1 MLEYIKIE
9 GFKSI
14 KTMELEL
21 KPINVLIGS
30 NGSGKS
36 NFIAF
41 FRLVHAIF
49 NRQLQRFVIEEKSD
63 NLLYFGRKTTESLYG
78 KMIFTEGKENNNAYL
93 FKLNQ
98 TKEGGLFIQNEVSG
112 LLIQREA
119 SGFNVLKDD
128 DFKNYYGKLNIEE
141 SYIPESTSFRDQYL
155 RKYLANIQIYHFN
168 DTSATSMLRKECDL
182 ADNLYLKPDGRNL
195 PAFLYYLKVEYP
207 KTFRRLE
214 KTIQQVAPYIDH
226 LLLEPSRLNKKEI
239 ELRWVEKS
247 DLQSSFSAYQ
257 FSDGT
262 LRFIALAT
270 VLMQPEPPAVIIIDE
285 PELGMHPQSIS
296 KLAALIKSASAKT
309 QIIISTQSVNLVDC
323 FDPENIVAVDRS
335 EDEKQSIFKRLD
347 PESLKTWL
355 EDYSL
360 GDLWQRNIIN
370 SAQPFSK

>member
-1 MLEYIKIE
+1 
-9 GFKSI
+9 
-14 KTMELEL
+14 MELEL

-41 FRLVHAIF
+41 FRMVHAIF

-98 TKEGGLFIQNEVSG
+98 TKEGGLFIQHEVSG
-112 LLIQREA
+112 Y
-119 SGFNVLKDD
+119 NVSRHDD
-128 DFKNYYGKLNIEE
+128 SNSYYGTQNIEE
-141 SYIPESTSFRDQYL
+141 SHIPGSNSYRNVYL
-155 RKYLANIQIYHFN
+155 QKYLKNLQIYHFH
-168 DTSATSMLRKECDL
+168 DTSVTSMLRKECDL

-195 PAFLYYLKVEYP
+195 PAFLYYLKMEYP

-285 PELGMHPQSIS
+285 PELGLHPQSIS
-296 KLAALIKSASAKT
+296 KLAALIKSVSVKT

-323 FDPENIVAVDRS
+323 FEPENIVAVDRS
-335 EDEKQSIFKRLD
+335 DEEKQSVFKRLES
-347 PESLKTWL
+347 ESLKIWL